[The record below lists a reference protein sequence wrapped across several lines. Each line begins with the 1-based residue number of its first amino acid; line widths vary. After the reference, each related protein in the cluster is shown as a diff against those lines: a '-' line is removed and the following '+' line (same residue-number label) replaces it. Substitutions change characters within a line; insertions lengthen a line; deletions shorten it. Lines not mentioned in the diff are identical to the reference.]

1 MMSEDYGDWNP
12 GKMFSESGSELCGTD
27 AEFVELFERF
37 AGGEVAGGSSLDG
50 RTRMMAILSAL
61 LGCQGLETFRMMLPG
76 AVQAGVTPVEIKEIV
91 YQATAWGWG
100 GRWSF

>member
-50 RTRMMAILSAL
+50 RT
-61 LGCQGLETFRMMLPG
+61 G
-76 AVQAGVTPVEIKEIV
+76 
-91 YQATAWGWG
+91 
-100 GRWSF
+100 